1 MSKMPGPKHLLPSRR
16 NGSFSSVPTG
26 CTVSKCPAIR
36 MPGSPCLGCGKRA
49 RTQPANP
56 CRPAMRSIEAPMIAM
71 SRAARSSMRSTAAAS
86 QVGLSHSTQV
96 FRPCSMA
103 SESNGR
109 LAGFMRAL
117 LMTGHLV
124 GESCIRRQRRYAAPE
139 PRLTHGTL
147 DASLRA
153 IRFRSGENRMLHVP
167 RSRLPQFALQIV
179 ALSAFALPAQAAGTK
194 TITAVMH
201 SDLRVTDPI
210 ITTAYITRDHGY
222 MVYDTLLAT
231 DSNFKI
237 QPQMADYKVSD
248 DKLTYT
254 FTLRDGLKW
263 HDGAAVTAEDC
274 VASLQRWGK
283 RDGMGQKLMNFVA
296 SIDAT
301 DAKTIT
307 LKLKEPYGL
316 VLESIGKPSSVV
328 PFMMP
333 KRIAETP
340 ADKAIGEQIGSGPF
354 KFVASEFQP
363 GVKAVYEKNK
373 DYVPR
378 KEPPSWTAGGK
389 VAKVDRVEWI
399 TMADAQT
406 AVNALQSGDIDF
418 MENPSFDILPVLTA
432 NKELK
437 VEALDKLGLQ
447 TVGRM
452 NFLYPPFD
460 NLKVRRAAFLAM
472 NQKDILDALVG
483 NPEYYKL
490 CGAIFMCDTPLA
502 TDVGSETLVKGNGKA
517 EAKKLLA
524 ESGYDGTPIVI
535 MAPGDVVTLKAQPIV
550 AAQLRRGAGLRV
562 DVRATDWQPVVTRRA
577 SQKPPKEGGWNMFF
591 TNWSAADVIN
601 PIASLPTS
609 GKGKNGAWFGWPEDA
624 KLESMRDAY
633 ARSTSPDEQKKIAAE
648 IQAYVL
654 EQVIYI
660 PLGQYKAPSA
670 WRKSLSGVLD
680 GPATPVFWNID
691 KSE

>member
-1 MSKMPGPKHLLPSRR
+1 
-16 NGSFSSVPTG
+16 
-26 CTVSKCPAIR
+26 
-36 MPGSPCLGCGKRA
+36 
-49 RTQPANP
+49 
-56 CRPAMRSIEAPMIAM
+56 
-71 SRAARSSMRSTAAAS
+71 
-86 QVGLSHSTQV
+86 
-96 FRPCSMA
+96 
-103 SESNGR
+103 
-109 LAGFMRAL
+109 
-117 LMTGHLV
+117 
-124 GESCIRRQRRYAAPE
+124 
-139 PRLTHGTL
+139 
-147 DASLRA
+147 
-153 IRFRSGENRMLHVP
+153 MLHVSGW
-167 RSRLPQFALQIV
+167 SRLRSASKIALPAI
-179 ALSAFALPAQAAGTK
+179 ALSAVLALPVHAAGVK

-210 ITTAYITRDHGY
+210 ITTAYISRDHGY
-222 MVYDTLLAT
+222 MVYDTLLAM

-237 QPQMADYKVSD
+237 QPQMADWKVSD

-263 HDGAAVTAEDC
+263 HDGAPVTAEDC

-296 SIDAT
+296 SIEAADPR
-301 DAKTIT
+301 TIT

-316 VLESIGKPSSVV
+316 VLESLGKPSSVV

-340 ADKAIGEQIGSGPF
+340 ADKAIAEQIGSGPF
-354 KFVASEFQP
+354 KFVAAEFQP

-378 KEPPSWTAGGK
+378 KEAPSWASGAK
-389 VAKVDRVEWI
+389 VVKVDRVEWI

-418 MENPSFDILPVLTA
+418 MENPSWDILPVLAA
-432 NKELK
+432 NNDLTVK
-437 VEALDKLGLQ
+437 ALDELGFQ

-460 NLKVRRAAFLAM
+460 NLKIRRAALLAM
-472 NQKDILDALVG
+472 NQKDVLDALVG
-483 NPEYYKL
+483 NPQYYKL

-502 TDVGSETLVKGNGKA
+502 TDVGSETLLKKSGMA

-524 ESGYDGTPIVI
+524 ESGYDGTPVVV

-550 AAQLRRGAGLRV
+550 AAQLLREAGFKV
-562 DVRATDWQPVVTRRA
+562 DVQATDWQTVVTRRA

-591 TNWSAADVIN
+591 TNWAAADVVN
-601 PIASLPTS
+601 PVASLPVS
-609 GKGKNGAWFGWPEDA
+609 GKGKNGGWFGWPEDA
-624 KLESMRDAY
+624 KLEEMRDAY
-633 ARSTSPDEQKKIAAE
+633 ARSSSPEEQRKIAAE
-648 IQAYVL
+648 LQARVY

-660 PLGQYKAPSA
+660 PLGQYTAPSA
-670 WRKSLSGVLD
+670 WRKSLSGVLG

-691 KSE
+691 KTE